1 MDRDE
6 RERIAEA
13 VREACIDAAVQAHLD
28 AGFAGLCAEGRWEA
42 AVDAIRSL
50 DLSGR
55 VPSGDARD
63 RAED

>member
-6 RERIAEA
+6 RERIAET
-13 VREACIDAAVQAHLD
+13 VRRACLEAALQSHED

-50 DLSGR
+50 DVSRLA
-55 VPSGDARD
+55 PSGEATRQP
-63 RAED
+63 ED